1 MPDADSVLVL
11 SCFWASFFRRRQ
23 HKKKMRMPAIA
34 NAARA
39 PTTIPAIAP
48 LDRLAL
54 LSESVGSLVVVAVEA
69 DGVVGAD
76 GVVEVALVAV
86 DDSEAVL
93 VAGSDDVVV
102 VKNAAVLFVTL
113 NDRMCCFET

>member
-1 MPDADSVLVL
+1 
-11 SCFWASFFRRRQ
+11 
-23 HKKKMRMPAIA
+23 
-34 NAARA
+34 
-39 PTTIPAIAP
+39 
-48 LDRLAL
+48 
-54 LSESVGSLVVVAVEA
+54 
-69 DGVVGAD
+69 VVGAD